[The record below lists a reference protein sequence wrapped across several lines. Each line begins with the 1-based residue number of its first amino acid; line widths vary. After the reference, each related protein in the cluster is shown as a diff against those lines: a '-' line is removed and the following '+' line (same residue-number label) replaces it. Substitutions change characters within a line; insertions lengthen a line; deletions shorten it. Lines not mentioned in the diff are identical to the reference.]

1 MRRLVRRKLSAATT
15 TYLDSQTALVLA
27 EPPSGQK
34 ALAKRLWKQAGKTKA
49 FDEVRAVLQTMASG
63 LRRCMYCE
71 DSRGVAID
79 HFWPLSR
86 YPRRAFRWHNYL
98 YACTYC
104 NSNEKRDQF
113 PIEPITRR
121 PLLVKPTREDPSA
134 HLVFAP
140 STGMFRPRSSSPKG
154 EPTIR
159 VFGLNLR
166 PELPVGRHD
175 AFTALQSLLVDYAD
189 QRRKGLDAQAD
200 KIKSA
205 VKNHPFSA
213 VFVYLVQIAAK
224 ASGAPLLRPECL
236 AALDAYPEI
245 KTWTR

>member
-1 MRRLVRRKLSAATT
+1 MRRLVRRKLSAAAT
-15 TYLDSQTALVLA
+15 TYLDGQTALVLA
-27 EPPSGQK
+27 EPPHAQK
-34 ALAKRLWKQAGKTKA
+34 AVAKKLWKQASRTKA
-49 FDEVRAVLQTMASG
+49 FEEIRRVLQSMATG
-63 LRRCMYCE
+63 LVRCMYCE

-104 NSNEKRDQF
+104 NSNQKRDQF

-121 PLLVKPTREDPSA
+121 PLLVKPTREDPRD

-140 STGMFRPRSSSPKG
+140 STGMFRPRRSSPKG
-154 EPTIR
+154 DPTIR
-159 VFGLNLR
+159 VFGLNIR
-166 PELPVGRHD
+166 PELPIGRHD

-200 KIKSA
+200 KIKRA

-213 VFVYLVQIAAK
+213 VFVYLVQIA
-224 ASGAPLLRPECL
+224 STNGAALLRPECL
-236 AALDAYPEI
+236 AALNAYPEI
-245 KTWTR
+245 KSWTA

>member
-15 TYLDSQTALVLA
+15 TYLDSKTVLVLA
-27 EPPSGQK
+27 APPDKRK
-34 ALAKRLWKQAGKTKA
+34 ALAKRLWKQAAKTKA
-49 FDEVRAVLQTMASG
+49 FSEIRRTLQSMASG

-86 YPRRAFRWHNYL
+86 YPRRAFMWHNYL

-104 NSNEKRDQF
+104 NSNEKRGQF

-121 PLLVKPTREDPSA
+121 PLVVKPTREDPRD

-140 STGMFRPRSSSPKG
+140 STGRFTSRQGSPKG
-154 EPTIR
+154 DPTIR
-159 VFGLNLR
+159 VFGLNIR
-166 PELPVGRHD
+166 PELPVGRLD
-175 AFTALQSLLVDYAD
+175 AFTVLQSLLADYAD

-200 KIKSA
+200 KIRSA

-213 VFVYLVQIAAK
+213 VFVYLVQIVSSNGK
-224 ASGAPLLRPECL
+224 ALLRPDCL

-245 KTWTR
+245 KSWTG